1 VACAFRSRRFRQ
13 SASQDRPTRE
23 VWTMRIVIT
32 GASGN
37 VGTALLR
44 RLVETDRGDELIGV
58 VRRPPSPVGV
68 YQGVQWHGLELAD
81 PRAADQLRVIFE
93 GADAVVHLAWGF
105 QPTRNTEYLRRQGVG
120 GSTAVLEAAHAV
132 GVGHLLHMSSVGT
145 YAAGRYGQ
153 RVDESWPTTG
163 IPTSPYSRNK
173 SAAEALLDDY
183 EKQHGEAGVPITR
196 MRPGF
201 IVQQAAASGLMRY
214 ALPAFVPMLAVPLLP
229 LLPLDRRLC
238 IPLVHADDVA
248 DAFISAMDRR
258 AVGAF
263 NLAADPPVRRDDV
276 ARELGA
282 RTVHVPSEVLGT
294 LVDLSWRARLQPI
307 DRGWL
312 DMAFTVP
319 LLDCSRAERELDW
332 HPQWSSTAALADVLH
347 GVAKQSHTDSP
358 PLRRRSMLEQLHRD
372 ITKGRITSRHLP

>member
-1 VACAFRSRRFRQ
+1 
-13 SASQDRPTRE
+13 
-23 VWTMRIVIT
+23 MRIVIT

-44 RLVETDRGDELIGV
+44 RLIETDRGHELVGV
-58 VRRPPSPVGV
+58 VRRPPKPVGV

-81 PRAADQLRVIFE
+81 PRAADQLRVILE

-105 QPTRNTEYLRRQGVG
+105 QPTRNTEYLHRQGVG

-173 SAAEALLDDY
+173 SAAEARLDDY
-183 EKQHGEAGVPITR
+183 ERQHGKDGVPITR

-214 ALPAFVPMLAVPLLP
+214 ALPGFVPMLAVPLLP

-248 DAFISAMDRR
+248 DAFISAIDHH
-258 AVGAF
+258 AAGAF
-263 NLAADPPVRRDDV
+263 NLAAEPPLRRDDV
-276 ARELGA
+276 AKELGA
-282 RTVHVPSEVLGT
+282 RAVHVPSAVLGT

-312 DMAFTVP
+312 DLAFSVP

-332 HPQWSSTAALADVLH
+332 HPQWSSTAALADLLH

-372 ITKGRITSRHLP
+372 ITKGQLTSRHLP